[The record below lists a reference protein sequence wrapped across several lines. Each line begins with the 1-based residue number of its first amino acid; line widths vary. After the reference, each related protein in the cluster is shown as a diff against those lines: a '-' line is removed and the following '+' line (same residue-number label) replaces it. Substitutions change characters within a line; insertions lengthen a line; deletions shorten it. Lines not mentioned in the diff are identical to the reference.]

1 MAQPDLGHSVSSRP
15 NKEHLNPSPMFQD
28 HPSDTLSGSRQCS
41 EVKMRIQDSSTSNA
55 PPLALGRSGKAP
67 NAPVRLG
74 DGAARPHSILLLG
87 AARPCSSAIALA
99 CTSMHR
105 RRDAIML
112 MPERTD
118 GTAPMHI
125 PSAHQRHGISS
136 PIWISDGRLCPWCG
150 EGGHPIPWLAQPKVQ
165 MANSTSISI
174 PHFEIDEV

>member
-87 AARPCSSAIALA
+87 AARPCSSAIALGKNEQMGQPR
-99 CTSMHR
+99 CTSHQH
-105 RRDAIML
+105 
-112 MPERTD
+112 TS
-118 GTAPMHI
+118 GTGFLAPSGFQMVAF
-125 PSAHQRHGISS
+125 AHGA
-136 PIWISDGRLCPWCG
+136 
-150 EGGHPIPWLAQPKVQ
+150 EKEVQ